1 MAQLI
6 SLLLAY
12 PKPVIRAG
20 LLKMLEGSGIKV
32 VGEANHAR
40 EAVALARKLGPDVV
54 LIDAI
59 LPGVDSFDVVRKLRS
74 TVPDAKLL
82 VLSAVDN
89 PTYMARAHAAGAT
102 DYLLE
107 ELSADDLVTAVRNAA
122 AGKPPGKGSRYTTFL
137 SQLENRESPGPA
149 AGKLTPREQQV
160 LRHISLGLPNKEIA
174 SSLAISVETVKEH
187 VQNILRK
194 MGLKDRTQA
203 AVWAAQQEP
212 A

>member
-1 MAQLI
+1 MPQSINLLI
-6 SLLLAY
+6 AY

-20 LLKMLEGSGIKV
+20 LLKMLDGSGIKV

-40 EAVALARKLGPDVV
+40 EAVAMARKLAPDVV

-59 LPGVDSFDVVRKLRS
+59 LPGVDSFDVVRKLRA

-89 PTYMARAHAAGAT
+89 PTYLARAHAAGAT

-107 ELSADDLVTAVRNAA
+107 ELSADELVTAVRTAA
-122 AGKPPGKGSRYTTFL
+122 AGKAPGKGSRYTTFL

-160 LRHISLGLPNKEIA
+160 LRHNSLGLPNKEIA

>member
-20 LLKMLEGSGIKV
+20 LVKMLEGSGIKV

-40 EAVALARKLGPDVV
+40 EAVAMARKLSPDVV

-107 ELSADDLVTAVRNAA
+107 ELSADDLVTAVRGAA
-122 AGKPPGKGSRYTTFL
+122 AGKPPGKGSRYTAFL
-137 SQLENRESPGPA
+137 FQLETRESSGPA

>member
-1 MAQLI
+1 MAQSL
-6 SLLLAY
+6 SLLVAY

-20 LLKMLEGSGIKV
+20 LLRMLEGSGIKV
-32 VGEANHAR
+32 IGEANHAR
-40 EAVALARKLGPDVV
+40 DAVSMARKLSPTVI

-107 ELSADDLVTAVRNAA
+107 SLSADELVTTIKNAA
-122 AGKPPGKGSRYTTFL
+122 AGKPPGKGSRYAAFL
-137 SQLENRESPGPA
+137 AQLDARESTGPA
-149 AGKLTPREQQV
+149 SGRLTPREQQV

-203 AVWAAQQEP
+203 AVWAAQHEP

>member
-1 MAQLI
+1 MSPTITLLI
-6 SLLLAY
+6 AY
-12 PKPVIRAG
+12 PKAVIRAG
-20 LLKMLEGSGIKV
+20 LLKMLEGSGIRV
-32 VGEANHAR
+32 VGEASHAR
-40 EAVALARKLGPDVV
+40 EAVTMARKVEPDVV
-54 LIDAI
+54 LVDAI
-59 LPGVDSFDVVRKLRS
+59 LPGVDSFDVVRKFRA

-89 PTYMARAHAAGAT
+89 PTYMARAHAAGAS

-107 ELSADDLVTAVRNAA
+107 ELSADELVGAIRNAV
-122 AGKPPGKGSRYTTFL
+122 AGKPPARGGRYTAFL
-137 SQLENRESPGPA
+137 AGLEKRDEAGPA
-149 AGKLTPREQQV
+149 SGKLTPREQQV

-174 SSLAISVETVKEH
+174 SSLSISVETVKEH